1 MNNASV
7 KTPTGHA
14 SYFPAPLQTFS
25 KEEDRERLSAVAL
38 KAYLNV
44 TARWRLSNPDSAALL
59 GVSGS
64 TWDRIKGGK
73 RPVLNPDQ
81 LTRVSAAVGIYKG
94 LHLLFAD
101 EMSDRW
107 PALENSGPLFRQQT
121 PIASMIKGGI
131 PKMLE
136 VRQYID
142 AVRGG
147 I

>member
-1 MNNASV
+1 MGPSLT
-7 KTPTGHA
+7 KTSGRADP
-14 SYFPAPLQTFS
+14 SQAPLQTFS
-25 KEEDRERLSAVAL
+25 GEDDRERLSAVAL
-38 KAYLNV
+38 KAYVAL
-44 TARWRLSNPDSAALL
+44 TARWGLSNPDSAALL

-64 TWDRIKGGK
+64 TWDRIKSGR
-73 RPVLNPDQ
+73 RPVLNQDQ

-101 EMSDRW
+101 DMGDRW
-107 PALENSGPLFRQQT
+107 PALENSGPLFRQQS
-121 PIASMIKGGI
+121 PIAAMIKGGI
-131 PKMLE
+131 PTMLE